1 MRLSSTI
8 FSSSLIYNCS
18 LLCLC
23 SRKRRRRLKT
33 DYLVEYLLSDGAIIS
48 WGQSYFLS
56 MQFAVDWIKECLPVN
71 HPRTVLV
78 TVPLLLRE
86 GGKKDT
92 PFLLIAFHQICALG
106 VGGLSHVHRES
117 VMHPKRARKG
127 TSKHIV
133 VFHLKSR
140 KWLHVGP
147 LQRVSL
153 SLLPPMNTHSLL
165 HHTIFLRIRYG
176 GT

>member
-23 SRKRRRRLKT
+23 SRKRRRLKT

-78 TVPLLLRE
+78 TVPPYCWE

-106 VGGLSHVHRES
+106 VRGLTHVHRES
-117 VMHPKRARKG
+117 VIHPKRARKG
-127 TSKHIV
+127 TSKQSSYSILRVESDFTLAHCKEYL
-133 VFHLKSR
+133 FPFS
-140 KWLHVGP
+140 
-147 LQRVSL
+147 LQ
-153 SLLPPMNTHSLL
+153 
-165 HHTIFLRIRYG
+165 
-176 GT
+176 GTLILFCITQSS